1 MWSAPS
7 GLLLYWFFGNLV
19 SFGQQMVINRMNKT
33 TTPPTPEVVDSVP
46 TNAKKVKAKLS
57 TS

>member
-1 MWSAPS
+1 
-7 GLLLYWFFGNLV
+7 
-19 SFGQQMVINRMNKT
+19 MVINRMNKT
-33 TTPPTPEVVDSVP
+33 NTPPTTEVVDSVP

>member
-1 MWSAPS
+1 
-7 GLLLYWFFGNLV
+7 
-19 SFGQQMVINRMNKT
+19 MVINRMNKT
-33 TTPPTPEVVDSVP
+33 NTPPTPEVVDSVP